1 MVHVEF
7 FGDNTTS
14 ILSKKKLL
22 PFSSDM
28 RIKNT
33 RPLLRKAIEEARS
46 EYDKCSTDLL
56 NSDKSSSNEIDFS
69 AKHSVNDRRNNETE
83 QLRALRAEWE
93 QLEIDTMMS
102 TDLILWV
109 LRIFNCFQ
117 INLTPFVPLLHRS
130 LKSMHYKELCET
142 FAQHKS
148 KLTKIFQSNC
158 TTPDHQFNPPV
169 GYDFLLILDGLVTP
183 EQQLKMYKEV
193 RNQLTI
199 TSEASISTNV
209 CDANCF
215 DRLRFNVFAFDMIF
229 IFNFIA
235 RESHLEIDYSTMGI
249 RNIHEQFQFSS
260 FRSYGAIEKTSP
272 S

>member
-93 QLEIDTMMS
+93 QLEIDTVMS
-102 TDLILWV
+102 IDLIL
-109 LRIFNCFQ
+109 
-117 INLTPFVPLLHRS
+117 
-130 LKSMHYKELCET
+130 
-142 FAQHKS
+142 
-148 KLTKIFQSNC
+148 
-158 TTPDHQFNPPV
+158 
-169 GYDFLLILDGLVTP
+169 
-183 EQQLKMYKEV
+183 
-193 RNQLTI
+193 
-199 TSEASISTNV
+199 
-209 CDANCF
+209 
-215 DRLRFNVFAFDMIF
+215 
-229 IFNFIA
+229 
-235 RESHLEIDYSTMGI
+235 
-249 RNIHEQFQFSS
+249 
-260 FRSYGAIEKTSP
+260 
-272 S
+272 